1 MKASLFFKDRAG
13 SLAGLFFVLVL
24 EALFMRVL
32 LVSGPVIGVVTG
44 TTACFF
50 VVDLWIQFFKRRG
63 YYNRLIKNTCQM
75 DQAYLVH
82 ETMEKPDF
90 YEGQILYEVLE
101 ETDRSMTGRVKEY
114 RLAMEGF
121 KEYVELW
128 IHEIKLP
135 VASLR
140 LAIHN
145 QGEKQDPARQK
156 MTGAI
161 HRI

>member
-24 EALFMRVL
+24 EALFMRVR

-101 ETDRSMTGRVKEY
+101 
-114 RLAMEGF
+114 
-121 KEYVELW
+121 
-128 IHEIKLP
+128 
-135 VASLR
+135 
-140 LAIHN
+140 
-145 QGEKQDPARQK
+145 
-156 MTGAI
+156 
-161 HRI
+161 

>member
-1 MKASLFFKDRAG
+1 MKASLFFKGRAG

-75 DQAYLVH
+75 IRPIWY
-82 ETMEKPDF
+82 MKPWKNQTF
-90 YEGQILYEVLE
+90 MKGRFCMKFWKRQI
-101 ETDRSMTGRVKEY
+101 G
-114 RLAMEGF
+114 
-121 KEYVELW
+121 
-128 IHEIKLP
+128 P
-135 VASLR
+135 
-140 LAIHN
+140 
-145 QGEKQDPARQK
+145 
-156 MTGAI
+156 
-161 HRI
+161 

>member
-101 ETDRSMTGRVKEY
+101 ETDRSMTGYSQSGRETGPGKAEND
-114 RLAMEGF
+114 RCHSPDPGLSGSD
-121 KEYVELW
+121 
-128 IHEIKLP
+128 
-135 VASLR
+135 SL
-140 LAIHN
+140 LCP
-145 QGEKQDPARQK
+145 Q
-156 MTGAI
+156 
-161 HRI
+161 